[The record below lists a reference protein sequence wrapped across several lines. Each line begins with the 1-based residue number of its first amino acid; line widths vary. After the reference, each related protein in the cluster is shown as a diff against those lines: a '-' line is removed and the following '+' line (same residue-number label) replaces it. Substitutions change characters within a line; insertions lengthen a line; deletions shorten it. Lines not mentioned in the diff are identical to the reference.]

1 MVENTSSEKRAVT
14 LTLDVASDFAD
25 LFEARGWREVKREGI
40 QKQMGEEVRFS
51 YEASDGLKMGAA
63 L

>member
-1 MVENTSSEKRAVT
+1 MT